1 MTTDFEF
8 CHVDGKR
15 NSLQE
20 KAVAQYDHFISSV
33 WRRSESLS
41 WWTPAT
47 KWTFKME
54 TLEKWVNVVVWVKLI
69 LVLSAAHY
77 TDNTLIAHYEK
88 MQ

>member
-8 CHVDGKR
+8 RHVDGKR

-41 WWTPAT
+41 
-47 KWTFKME
+47 
-54 TLEKWVNVVVWVKLI
+54 
-69 LVLSAAHY
+69 
-77 TDNTLIAHYEK
+77 
-88 MQ
+88 